1 MNAPRKIAIVGGGM
15 LGLTLA
21 LRLNEM
27 GHEVTLFEAAP
38 VFGGLASAWSIGSVI
53 WDKHYHVTLYSDQN
67 TRQILG
73 EIGLENELVWAST
86 KTGCYSHGKLYSV
99 SNAAEFLKFPHLTI
113 IEKFRLAFTILR
125 ASRLKNWRALE
136 QETVET
142 WLRRWSGNGAYEA
155 FWRPLLISKLGE
167 AHERT
172 SAAFIWATI
181 QRLYAA
187 RRNGLG
193 EERFGYVRGGY
204 ARVFSRFAEVL
215 TDRGV
220 DLVSDARISEIT
232 ATSEGMEIQHA
243 NGSKGKFD
251 RVVVTTAPAIA
262 AKLCPSID
270 EDERKRLSGFE
281 YLGIVCPS
289 VLLKR
294 PLGGCY
300 VTNIVDDGFPFTG
313 VIEMSSLVAVEET
326 GGCYLVYLPRYHVQ
340 KDEIAA
346 LSDDEIQTLFLTAL
360 RKMYPDLT
368 DEDVLSFQV
377 SRVQNVM
384 PIPTINY
391 SQTVLPFATSQ
402 PGLYLVNSSQIVNGT
417 LNVNETI
424 GLANRAIAEGV
435 AA

>member
-1 MNAPRKIAIVGGGM
+1 MTAPRKIAIVGGGM

-27 GHEVTLFEAAP
+27 GHKVTVFEAAP
-38 VFGGLASAWSIGSVI
+38 VFGGLASAWNIGSVT
-53 WDKHYHVTLYSDQN
+53 WDKHYHVTLYSDLN
-67 TRQILG
+67 TRQVLG

-113 IEKFRLAFTILR
+113 IEKFRLALTILR

-142 WLRRWSGNGAYEA
+142 WLRRWSGNGAYET

-181 QRLYAA
+181 QRLYAT

-193 EERFGYVRGGY
+193 EERFGFVRGGY

-215 TDRGV
+215 TDKGV
-220 DLVSDARISEIT
+220 ELVSNARISEIR
-232 ATSEGMEIQHA
+232 TSSDGMEIQHA
-243 NGSKGKFD
+243 NGDQARFD
-251 RVVVTTAPAIA
+251 SVVVTTAPAIA
-262 AKLCPSID
+262 AKLCPTID
-270 EDERKRLSGFE
+270 ERERKRLSGFE

-289 VLLKR
+289 VLLSR

-313 VIEMSSLVAVEET
+313 VIEMSSLVPVEQT
-326 GGCYLVYLPRYHVQ
+326 GGHYLVYLPRYHVQ
-340 KDEIAA
+340 QDGIAA
-346 LSDDEIQTLFLTAL
+346 LADDEIQTLFLTAL

-377 SRVQNVM
+377 SRVRNVM

-391 SQTVLPFATSQ
+391 SQTVLPFNTSK

-424 GLANRAIAEGV
+424 GLANRAISEGV